1 MRRSRLTNK
10 FGSGDF
16 QWYGQGDMGMRGTTT
31 RKGGKMSVA
40 ALRRR
45 LGSIRLLTLDVDGV
59 LTDGGLYYG
68 EDGSVSRKFTV
79 HDGVGINRVRALG
92 VEIAFVSAGKTRSIH
107 HRARALGVRHVLS
120 GVADKHAEVV
130 KLCRKLGVALAAVAH
145 VGDDLNDLP
154 LLRAVGLPLSV
165 PNAIPEIRAFA
176 HYVTRRA
183 GGEGA
188 VREICDLWPAM
199 VNAP

>member
-1 MRRSRLTNK
+1 
-10 FGSGDF
+10 
-16 QWYGQGDMGMRGTTT
+16 MRGMTV
-31 RKGGKMSVA
+31 RKGQKLGAA

-45 LGSIRLLTLDVDGV
+45 LKSIRLLTLDVDGV

-68 EDGSVSRKFTV
+68 DDGSVSRKFTV

-92 VEIAFVSAGKTRSIH
+92 VEVAFVSAGKTRSIH

-120 GVADKHAEVV
+120 GVADKHTEVV

-145 VGDDLNDLP
+145 VGDDLNDLS

-165 PNAIPEIRAFA
+165 PNAVPEVRAFA
-176 HYVTRRA
+176 HYVTRRS

-188 VREICDLWPAM
+188 VREICDLWTAM